1 MLKIYLV
8 VATKLIY
15 TPFIYNEI
23 VNQSPIIDP
32 LIGKVL
38 DDRYQID
45 ELIAQGGMATVYLGT
60 DLRLGRTVALKVLG
74 GALVN
79 DPNFVERFTQ
89 EARAAAALTHPNVV
103 AVHDQGINAGF
114 PFLVME
120 YVQGQTIRQLMAQSG
135 PFTSAHA
142 LEIIGAVLA
151 GLSAAHDA
159 GFVHRDIKPENV
171 LITQDGHIKV
181 TDFGLARVISDTPVS
196 DSTGAVLL
204 GTMAYLSPEQ
214 VQQFAVDQ
222 RSDVYSCGILLYE
235 MVTGVVPFTGIS
247 PLDVAYQHVNSA
259 VSAPSAIQPDVPP
272 AVDHLV
278 LAATRKHPDERIQS
292 AREFRHGVVRAIS
305 AVPKAEALTTAIP
318 LHNTQILNPASRG
331 SHRATGVI
339 PITKPNPGIGSSG
352 IHREPTTK
360 SRNRLIAPLLI
371 LLAVILGGGAWYQF
385 SGSYAVVPPLAG
397 LSVEEA
403 NVILAPLELSSDV
416 VEEFSED
423 IPAGLV
429 VATSPLAGENARKGN
444 AIVLRIS
451 KGQERYLIPNDL
463 AGRDPAE
470 VTTVLEELTLSVA
483 GTNEVFDELIPI
495 GKVVSTEPVA
505 GESVKRAT
513 PITVSISKGPAP
525 VEVPPILGTLV
536 TDATAVLAN
545 IGLTLEIT
553 LEEFADSV
561 AGTILT
567 SDPLPGNVVPKA
579 TVIKVTVSK
588 GPVLVA
594 VPNVVGMDVATATA
608 TLQNAGFQVK
618 ATNKLAVAILN
629 KVYSQN
635 PAGGS
640 QAPRGSL
647 ITLEIV

>member
-1 MLKIYLV
+1 
-8 VATKLIY
+8 
-15 TPFIYNEI
+15 
-23 VNQSPIIDP
+23 
-32 LIGKVL
+32 
-38 DDRYQID
+38 
-45 ELIAQGGMATVYLGT
+45 
-60 DLRLGRTVALKVLG
+60 
-74 GALVN
+74 
-79 DPNFVERFTQ
+79 
-89 EARAAAALTHPNVV
+89 
-103 AVHDQGINAGF
+103 
-114 PFLVME
+114 
-120 YVQGQTIRQLMAQSG
+120 
-135 PFTSAHA
+135 
-142 LEIIGAVLA
+142 
-151 GLSAAHDA
+151 
-159 GFVHRDIKPENV
+159 
-171 LITQDGHIKV
+171 
-181 TDFGLARVISDTPVS
+181 
-196 DSTGAVLL
+196 
-204 GTMAYLSPEQ
+204 
-214 VQQFAVDQ
+214 
-222 RSDVYSCGILLYE
+222 
-235 MVTGVVPFTGIS
+235 
-247 PLDVAYQHVNSA
+247 
-259 VSAPSAIQPDVPP
+259 
-272 AVDHLV
+272 
-278 LAATRKHPDERIQS
+278 
-292 AREFRHGVVRAIS
+292 
-305 AVPKAEALTTAIP
+305 
-318 LHNTQILNPASRG
+318 
-331 SHRATGVI
+331 
-339 PITKPNPGIGSSG
+339 
-352 IHREPTTK
+352 
-360 SRNRLIAPLLI
+360 LLI

-385 SGSYAVVPPLAG
+385 SGSYAVVPQLAG

-513 PITVSISKGPAP
+513 PITVLISKGPAP